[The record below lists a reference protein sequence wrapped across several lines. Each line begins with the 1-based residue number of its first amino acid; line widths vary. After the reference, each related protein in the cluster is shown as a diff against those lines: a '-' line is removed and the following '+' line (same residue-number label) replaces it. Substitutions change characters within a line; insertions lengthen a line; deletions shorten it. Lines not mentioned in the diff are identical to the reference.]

1 MEGRVDQVVKEFI
14 KRLHK
19 AYPRAIVE
27 INDYKWST
35 EDASLDVYIPVDLT
49 EEEEEDKFLDT
60 RTKLAGDLFDSTGV
74 YILALARSS
83 DTADV

>member
-19 AYPRAIVE
+19 AYPGARVE

-49 EEEEEDKFLDT
+49 EEEEDKFLDT